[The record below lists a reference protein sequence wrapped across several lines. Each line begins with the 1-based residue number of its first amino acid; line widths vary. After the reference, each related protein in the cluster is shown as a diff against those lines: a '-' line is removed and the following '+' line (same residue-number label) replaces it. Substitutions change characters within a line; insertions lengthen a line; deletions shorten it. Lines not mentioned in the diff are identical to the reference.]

1 MLRRNLSWL
10 ILAAVGGIPS
20 CTNEPPGGA
29 ETAAL
34 TLEPAALSGGRAR
47 PLVEDIPTAENLLFT
62 STGRL
67 FVSSDG
73 GIFEIVQDGS
83 SYRSIPRHRGET
95 CAFGGMVEV
104 SGTLYAN
111 CYDQANTVSTLFAAS
126 LSDAPEFSAIHQLPG
141 IQLANGLTSDVTS
154 NLYVAATFQ
163 GVLLRLQL
171 SAADPFKIAKQETL
185 VPDAGLFANGI
196 KFHDGALYW
205 TNFTLIMSAELQ
217 ADGGVA
223 PPQAVAGAFTFMDDL
238 YVDDSAILAADALGG
253 SIRSFDPRGFENGS
267 TPPGSF
273 DGPSAVLPA
282 AGRLGLAEDA
292 LVITERTGGRVSA
305 FTPRR

>member
-1 MLRRNLSWL
+1 MLRRNFSWL
-10 ILAAVGGIPS
+10 ILAAIGGMPS
-20 CTNEPPGGA
+20 CTNEQPVSA

-47 PLVEDIPTAENLLFT
+47 PLVEDIPTAENLVFT

-111 CYDQANTVSTLFAAS
+111 CYDQANTVSTLFAAQ
-126 LSDAPEFSAIHQLPG
+126 LSDAPEFRAIHQLPG
-141 IQLANGLTSDVTS
+141 IQLANGLTSDGTS

-171 SAADPFKIAKQETL
+171 SATDPFTIAKQDTL
-185 VPDAGLFANGI
+185 LPDAGLFANGI
-196 KFHDGALYW
+196 KFSGGALYW
-205 TNFTLIMSAELQ
+205 TSFTLILSAELK
-217 ADGGVA
+217 ADGSISQ
-223 PPQAVAGAFTFMDDL
+223 PQAVAGAFTFMDDL
-238 YVDDSAILAADALGG
+238 YVDDSTILAADALGG
-253 SIRSFDPRGFENGS
+253 SLRSFGPQGFENGS
-267 TPPGSF
+267 TLPGTF

-292 LVITERTGGRVSA
+292 LVVTERNGGRVSA
-305 FTPRR
+305 FTPRK